1 MYNMYYRHRYNFI
14 KIMFHHFHLI
24 FNQIELNYGKILMKI
39 NNDVLSLSFLHIH
52 LLEKVLDKQHIT
64 NRLTKNHFNKSILI
78 NEIENYKSQ

>member
-1 MYNMYYRHRYNFI
+1 
-14 KIMFHHFHLI
+14 
-24 FNQIELNYGKILMKI
+24 MKI